1 MVPAS
6 AKVVSDRARILADR
20 QMRRWEL
27 QHPAAGG
34 ATRPSPC
41 VAISRLPGAGG
52 AEVGQLVA
60 RWLDYGFFGEAIV
73 DEIAREVGVD
83 HWVVKG
89 LDERVRTAIDR
100 YLADTFTRR
109 QFTEDDYLWHVS
121 RTIATLGRRGSAVI
135 VGRGAPFLLGREEAL
150 RVFLVAPRARRVERY
165 ARVKDLDLGR
175 AEEAL
180 ARAES
185 RRADFAELQF
195 GVRQDDPLLYDLVLN
210 TASLGIEAAAGVVVE
225 TLRKRFPTPRT

>member
-6 AKVVSDRARILADR
+6 AKVVSEKARIFADR

-27 QHPAAGG
+27 QHPSAGG
-34 ATRPSPC
+34 AARPSPC

-60 RWLDYGFFGEAIV
+60 RWLDYGFFGQGIV
-73 DEIAREVGVD
+73 DEIARDVGVD

-100 YLADTFTRR
+100 FLADTFVRR
-109 QFTEDDYLWHVS
+109 EFTEGDYLWHVS

-135 VGRGAPFLLGREEAL
+135 VGRGAPFLLGSDQAL
-150 RVFLVAPRARRVERY
+150 RVFLVAPRAQRVERY
-165 ARVKDLDLGR
+165 ARVKGLAAER

-180 ARAES
+180 SRAEA
-185 RRADFAELQF
+185 RRAEFAEAQF
-195 GVRQDDPLLYDLVLN
+195 GLRQDDPLHYDLVLN
-210 TASLGIEAAAGVVVE
+210 TASLGVEATAGVVVE
-225 TLRKRFPTPRT
+225 ALRKRFPRQAR

>member
-6 AKVVSDRARILADR
+6 ARVVSEKARIFANR

-34 ATRPSPC
+34 SAHPSPC

-89 LDERVRTAIDR
+89 LDERVRNAIDR

-109 QFTEDDYLWHVS
+109 QFTENDYLWHVS

-135 VGRGAPFLLGREEAL
+135 VGRGAPFLLGRNEAL
-150 RVFLVAPRARRVERY
+150 RVFLVAPRSQRIERY
-165 ARVKDLDLGR
+165 ARVKALAPDR
-175 AEEAL
+175 AEDAL
-180 ARAES
+180 ARAEA
-185 RRADFAELQF
+185 RRSEFAEAQF

-210 TASLGIEAAAGVVVE
+210 TASLGIEAAAGVVVD
-225 TLRKRFPTPRT
+225 TLRKRFPAPRG